1 MVGTPHRLQVIEDP
15 QPRHSAGFERINM
28 SKKIGGGGGGGGLQL
43 PKPRYDYEDHV
54 RRIAEAYA
62 HNHWEDACAAAQAL
76 SEHCPMAPLLW
87 LQYARSIQQLLK
99 GEDANDGGSGDDVDA
114 DADAGPF
121 VSVLELGLLE
131 FPASSLLHSERVRA
145 LLRPKKPRGQANG
158 ENMNVAEDDSQQEGE
173 DAFQQALKD
182 AVEAVG
188 RGSHPVD
195 PLVHGLYEMQ
205 FQSLVERLAQEN
217 RNRGANLEEIQTC
230 LCEWTQ
236 YCPTSDVRNEE
247 SVAEFFSSKD
257 AIREW
262 FASSVSSEMEESR
275 KLASIHYQQVRS
287 FEDDITIAL
296 ERQGVGT
303 SANSADWTALDA
315 SHAAYGMGLGD
326 AETARVFVRYAK
338 SILKKASTSTQA
350 GYSSSQLALQVLER
364 GIVECP
370 TVELLWMEYV
380 AILQHLIKSAPGTTT
395 NNDDDGD
402 ANEDA
407 VAAAA
412 LLPPWLARLEAVLT
426 RAIRNCPYSSRLVR
440 ARIASYEVLGRRG
453 AAVVDPDALL
463 NHVKDAVQSG
473 FLLRPHAPAAAGEHD
488 DPITTDQSVSQI
500 VVDLFHSV
508 LHVIKQRILSLL
520 ALANPKATSA
530 LRALENG
537 TSKKPPAISSIVQQQ
552 LQQRST
558 NLDVPE
564 EVADLLEDL
573 GDLYEEM
580 DKAAMELLGQSQAT
594 GAVRSWLWRDGSHT
608 QQLLLSPVMLQQ
620 RAQDEAEPPS
630 HSPESATDAVKA
642 LKWMEQAIK
651 LHNPPHPDL
660 FLEYVHELGLM
671 PSINVLQRI
680 RLLRFTFAKGV
691 RGVGRSKTHSHR
703 YTNYDS
709 SLRQLCHEWLEFE
722 ACWGSA
728 DSLSSAQ
735 QAVHKKLSAAAAA
748 AAAHAEEPD
757 QTRFAS
763 GTTSGKR
770 PYPTPGEDATSSHD
784 TPTAAESTDSQGPD
798 SKRSKPNSIAAD
810 STADLTIVAAPTSE
824 PIATDSTNHEPAP
837 SNSHDAT
844 METASSPKTKVVH
857 KVRVGKLDF
866 PAHPYT
872 VKVSN
877 LSPDTADMDL
887 VDAFRRCGSVVHA
900 RIVRDKS
907 HPVHNQGGGHWRH
920 GAPAVPPSKGYGLVQ
935 FEERESVEAALALHD
950 VIGLSERVLHVE
962 RSHTPAAL
970 IVPPGMHRVS
980 EKGQGKYS
988 KRNERRK
995 DLVSAHKGGSAEGQ
1009 QMTEPGDAS
1018 QGAEAAP
1025 TDNPNGGA
1033 PAKPAGASVSV
1044 LSFRPRGVGRGGHQ
1058 KTRIA
1063 LPKDKPK

>member
-1 MVGTPHRLQVIEDP
+1 
-15 QPRHSAGFERINM
+15 M

-54 RRIAEAYA
+54 QRIAVAYL
-62 HNHWEDACAAAQAL
+62 HNHPHWEEACAAAQAL

-99 GEDANDGGSGDDVDA
+99 GEAANVDDGGSGDDADA

-145 LLRPKKPRGQANG
+145 LLRPKPSRQVTG
-158 ENMNVAEDDSQQEGE
+158 EDMDVAEDDSQQQGE
-173 DAFQQALKD
+173 DAFRQALKD
-182 AVEAVG
+182 ALEAVG

-195 PLVHGLYEMQ
+195 PMVHGLYEMQ
-205 FQSLVERLAQEN
+205 FQSLVEILVQEKQNNLAI
-217 RNRGANLEEIQTC
+217 LDEIRTC
-230 LCEWTQ
+230 LCQWTQ
-236 YCPTSDVRNEE
+236 YCPTSDVRNEATV
-247 SVAEFFSSKD
+247 SEFLGSNEKV
-257 AIREW
+257 REW
-262 FASSVSSEMEESR
+262 FAASVSSEMEESR
-275 KLASIHYQQVRS
+275 KVASIHYQQVRS

-296 ERQGVGT
+296 ERQGMGT
-303 SANSADWTALDA
+303 SANSADWKSLDA
-315 SHAAYGMGLGD
+315 SHAAFGMGLGD

-338 SILKKASTSTQA
+338 SILKKASTSTQS
-350 GYSSSQLALQVLER
+350 GCNSSQLALQVLER

-380 AILQHLIKSAPGTTT
+380 GILQHLIKSAPGTTT
-395 NNDDDGD
+395 NSDDDD
-402 ANEDA
+402 NVDENA
-407 VAAAA
+407 VASAA
-412 LLPPWLARLEAVLT
+412 LLPPWLARLEEVLT

-440 ARIASYEVLGRRG
+440 TRIASYEVLGRHG

-463 NHVKDAVQSG
+463 THVKDAVQSG

-488 DPITTDQSVSQI
+488 DPTTTDQSVSQI

-520 ALANPKATSA
+520 AVANPKATAA

-552 LQQRST
+552 LQQRAT

-580 DKAAMELLGQSQAT
+580 DKAAIELLGQSQAT

-608 QQLLLSPVMLQQ
+608 QQVLLSPLMRQ

-630 HSPESATDAVKA
+630 HSPESATDVVKA

-660 FLEYVHELGLM
+660 FLEYLHQLGLV
-671 PSINVLQRI
+671 PSVNVLQRI

-703 YTNYDS
+703 YNNYDS

-728 DSLSSAQ
+728 DSLASAQ

-748 AAAHAEEPD
+748 AAAAAHSEESD
-757 QTRFAS
+757 QAKFAN

-770 PYPTPGEDATSSHD
+770 PYPTPGELASGHVAPNSDEPSD
-784 TPTAAESTDSQGPD
+784 TQRRDN
-798 SKRSKPNSIAAD
+798 KRSKPNSNDAD
-810 STADLTIVAAPTSE
+810 STSDLTVVAAPTAE
-824 PIATDSTNHEPAP
+824 PIATTGAKHETAESNSQEPATT
-837 SNSHDAT
+837 AR
-844 METASSPKTKVVH
+844 ASSPKSNVIH

-866 PAHPYT
+866 PAHHFT

-907 HPVHNQGGGHWRH
+907 HPIHNQGGGHWRH

-935 FEERESVEAALALHD
+935 FEERGSVEAALALHD

-962 RSHTPAAL
+962 RSHIPAAL

-995 DLVSAHKGGSAEGQ
+995 DVVSAHKGGSAEGQ

-1058 KTRIA
+1058 KTRLA
-1063 LPKDKPK
+1063 LPNDKPK

>member
-1 MVGTPHRLQVIEDP
+1 LIVDHGDCKSVKSLFDPRL
-15 QPRHSAGFERINM
+15 RHSAGFERINM
-28 SKKIGGGGGGGGLQL
+28 SKKIGGGGGGGLQL

-54 RRIAEAYA
+54 RRIAEAYLQQ
-62 HNHWEDACAAAQAL
+62 NWEKACAAAQAL

-99 GEDANDGGSGDDVDA
+99 GEDAKEGSGGDVDA
-114 DADAGPF
+114 DAEAGPF

-145 LLRPKKPRGQANG
+145 LLRPKKPSRQANG
-158 ENMNVAEDDSQQEGE
+158 EDMDVAEVDSQQQGE
-173 DAFQQALKD
+173 DAFHQALKD
-182 AVEAVG
+182 ALEAVG
-188 RGSHPVD
+188 KGSHPVD

-205 FQSLVERLAQEN
+205 FQSLVETLAQEN
-217 RNRGANLEEIQTC
+217 QHRGANLDAIRTC

-236 YCPTSDVRNEE
+236 YCPTSDVRNEATV
-247 SVAEFFSSKD
+247 SEFLSSKD
-257 AIREW
+257 EIRDW
-262 FASSVSSEMEESR
+262 FAASVSSEMEESR
-275 KLASIHYQQVRS
+275 KVASIHYQQVRS

-296 ERQGVGT
+296 ERQGMGT

-338 SILKKASTSTQA
+338 SILKKASTSTQS
-350 GYSSSQLALQVLER
+350 GCSSSQLALQVLER

-380 AILQHLIKSAPGTTT
+380 GMLQQLIKSAPGTTT
-395 NNDDDGD
+395 TNDDDNVD
-402 ANEDA
+402 EDA
-407 VAAAA
+407 VASAS
-412 LLPPWLARLEAVLT
+412 LLPQWLARLEAVLT

-440 ARIASYEVLGRRG
+440 ARIASYEVLGRHG

-473 FLLRPHAPAAAGEHD
+473 FLLRPSAPPAAGD
-488 DPITTDQSVSQI
+488 NDPATTDQSVSQI
-500 VVDLFHSV
+500 VADLYHSV

-520 ALANPKATSA
+520 AQANPKATAA

-537 TSKKPPAISSIVQQQ
+537 TGKKPPAVSSIVQ

-558 NLDVPE
+558 DLDVPE

-580 DKAAMELLGQSQAT
+580 DNSTIELLGQSQAT
-594 GAVRSWLWRDGSHT
+594 GAVRSWLWRDGAHT
-608 QQLLLSPVMLQQ
+608 QQVLLSPLMPPQ
-620 RAQDEAEPPS
+620 AQDEAEPPS
-630 HSPESATDAVKA
+630 QSPESATDAVKA

-660 FLEYVHELGLM
+660 FLEYVHQLGLM
-671 PSINVLQRI
+671 PSVNVLQRV

-691 RGVGRSKTHSHR
+691 RSVGRSKTHSHR
-703 YTNYDS
+703 YNNYDS

-735 QAVHKKLSAAAAA
+735 HAVHKKLSAAT
-748 AAAHAEEPD
+748 AAAHFEEPD

-763 GTTSGKR
+763 GSTSCKR
-770 PYPTPGEDATSSHD
+770 PYPTPGEDATSIHD
-784 TPTAAESTDSQGPD
+784 TPNAAESTDSQGPD
-798 SKRSKPNSIAAD
+798 SKRSKPNSNAAD

-824 PIATDSTNHEPAP
+824 PIATDRTNHEPAQ
-837 SNSHDAT
+837 SNSQDAT
-844 METASSPKTKVVH
+844 TEPASSPKSKVVH

-872 VKVSN
+872 VKISN

-907 HPVHNQGGGHWRH
+907 HPIHNQGGGHWRH
-920 GAPAVPPSKGYGLVQ
+920 GAAAIPPSKGYGLVQ

-950 VIGLSERVLHVE
+950 VIGLNERVLHVE
-962 RSHTPAAL
+962 RSHIPAAL

-995 DLVSAHKGGSAEGQ
+995 DLVSAHKGGSAEDQ

-1025 TDNPNGGA
+1025 TENSSVGA
-1033 PAKPAGASVSV
+1033 PAKPAEASVSV

-1058 KTRIA
+1058 KPRIA
-1063 LPKDKPK
+1063 LPNDKPK